1 MNFYNKLIVHGLLK
15 INNKYLVI
23 KRTAIKRGKPN
34 AYPLYWDIPGGLVEE
49 GELPTNALIRETKEE
64 VNLDITVGKLIH
76 EDSNLDKSKNC
87 VFTRLVY
94 MCNLTNQDEND
105 ILLQEDEH
113 SEYKLI
119 NNLSNMENE
128 LIAPFLEKIFNDINE
143 V

>member
-15 INNKYLVI
+15 INNKYLII
-23 KRTAIKRGKPN
+23 KRTSIKRGKPN
-34 AYPLYWDIPGGLVEE
+34 TYPLYWDIPGGLVEE
-49 GELPTNALIRETKEE
+49 GELPKNALIRETKEE

-94 MCNLTNQDEND
+94 MCNLANQDEND

-119 NNLSNMENE
+119 NNLSDMENE

>member
-15 INNKYLVI
+15 INNKYLII
-23 KRTAIKRGKPN
+23 KRTSIKRGKPN

-49 GELPTNALIRETKEE
+49 GELPKNALIRETKEE

-94 MCNLTNQDEND
+94 MCNLINQDEND

-119 NNLSNMENE
+119 NTLSDMENE

>member
-15 INNKYLVI
+15 INNKYLII
-23 KRTAIKRGKPN
+23 KRTSIKRGKPN

-49 GELPTNALIRETKEE
+49 GELPKNALIRETKEE

-119 NNLSNMENE
+119 NKLSDMENE

>member
-15 INNKYLVI
+15 INNKYLII
-23 KRTAIKRGKPN
+23 KRTSIKRGKPN

-49 GELPTNALIRETKEE
+49 GELPKNALIRETKEE

-119 NNLSNMENE
+119 NNLLDMENE